1 LKLSLLI
8 DFNPRVN
15 VVARICRKLYGD
27 DPAHGWPHILRVMAW
42 AERIVNSE
50 GLDVDPEVLVVSVLL
65 HDIGRLYEDSDHH
78 AIRGSEVASAILEVF
93 FQLHVPN
100 SSGREGPLHQPQ
112 TRHVRHLT
120 PPYH

>member
-1 LKLSLLI
+1 LKLSQLI

-65 HDIGRLYEDSDHH
+65 HDIGRLYEGSDHH
-78 AIRGSEVASAILEVF
+78 AIRGSEVASAIL
-93 FQLHVPN
+93 L
-100 SSGREGPLHQPQ
+100 S
-112 TRHVRHLT
+112 T
-120 PPYH
+120 PCTGF